1 MPVETYN
8 AWLSLYSAVGLVV
21 AICAFAAIMKTA
33 IDYRTGELLLPF
45 STWPERFLA
54 APKLWWRG
62 QVNYLTG
69 APVILL
75 IAGLYAH
82 HIGFAVLGDV

>member
-1 MPVETYN
+1 MPIATYQ
-8 AWLSLYSAVGLVV
+8 AWLSLYAGVGLVV
-21 AICAFAAIMKTA
+21 AMCAVCAVAKTGY
-33 IDYRTGELLLPF
+33 DLRTGTLQLPS
-45 STWPERFLA
+45 STWRDRVLA
-54 APKLWWRG
+54 APKLWWRW